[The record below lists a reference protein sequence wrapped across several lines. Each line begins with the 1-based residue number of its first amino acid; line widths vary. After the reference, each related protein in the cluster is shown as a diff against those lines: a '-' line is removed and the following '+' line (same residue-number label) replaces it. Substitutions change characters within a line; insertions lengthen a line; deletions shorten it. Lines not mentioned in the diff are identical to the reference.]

1 MDFFDKSCQKLCQ
14 RYIKN
19 IVDSI
24 FYPDTVNNYQGKCIS
39 TSTPCPKISGT
50 PADKLV

>member
-1 MDFFDKSCQKLCQ
+1 MPKIMPKIYQKYRRL
-14 RYIKN
+14 Y
-19 IVDSI
+19 